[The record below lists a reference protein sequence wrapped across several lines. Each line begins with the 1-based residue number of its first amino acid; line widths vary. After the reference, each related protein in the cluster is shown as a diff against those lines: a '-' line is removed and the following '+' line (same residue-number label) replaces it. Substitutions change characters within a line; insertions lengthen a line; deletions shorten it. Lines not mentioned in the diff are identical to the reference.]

1 MGPTTLWLSIPHRSQ
16 YDRSPYAETN
26 CGPASLGM
34 ILDAYGLRYGT
45 DPLRREVNR
54 AQGTSDPEEGT
65 ALAAIAEVG
74 RRAGL
79 FPMGLYARPGV
90 FKRWT
95 LGELR
100 EQLEEGRPVI
110 TLVRYAALPGAT
122 LDLGLDHYI
131 VLSGLAGDQFIY
143 NDSSQ
148 PQGRGAGLLISREAL
163 QRAWQTTII
172 AGHAVAFARSPDGA
186 GLFPPASVGEEEE
199 TTEAGED
206 LETSEE
212 PQDQPTEGVETPSRA
227 FGLAGGTED
236 MARTAAASDGT
247 PSEPPHAHLNPPWWT
262 PSRLVVPVLALVGAL
277 LLGHIGLA
285 LGRS

>member
-1 MGPTTLWLSIPHRSQ
+1 
-16 YDRSPYAETN
+16 
-26 CGPASLGM
+26 M
-34 ILDAYGLRYGT
+34 ILDAYGLRYAT
-45 DPLRREVNR
+45 DPLRREMNR
-54 AQGTSDPEEGT
+54 TQGTGDPEEGT
-65 ALAAIAEVG
+65 TLPAIAEVA

-95 LGELR
+95 LAELR
-100 EQLEEGRPVI
+100 QEVEQGRPVI

-143 NDSSQ
+143 NDSTQ

-172 AGHAVAFARSPDGA
+172 PGQAVAFARTADGA
-186 GLFPPASVGEEEE
+186 GLFASAASVEEEEE
-199 TTEAGED
+199 TVEAAED
-206 LETSEE
+206 LERQQGTGETGEE
-212 PQDQPTEGVETPSRA
+212 PQDQLTEGVETQLRAQLA
-227 FGLAGGTED
+227 FGLAWGIED
-236 MARTAAASDGT
+236 PARSAVASDGT
-247 PSEPPHAHLNPPWWT
+247 PIERPQAAANRPWWT
-262 PSRLVVPVLALVGAL
+262 PSRLLVSVLALVGAL

-285 LGRS
+285 LGRN